1 MKYGKRFFVGS
12 LALGLMS
19 GAAWA
24 AHHEGAEGHDD
35 KGGHHAR
42 MFAEKD
48 TDGNGEI
55 SLDEWRAGAEARFE
69 KMDADGNGS
78 LTQDE
83 MKAAHTRMKKG
94 WKDKHEPGA

>member
-1 MKYGKRFFVGS
+1 MKYGMRFLVGS
-12 LALGLMS
+12 LAVFGLMS

-24 AHHEGAEGHDD
+24 AHHEGAEDRD
-35 KGGHHAR
+35 KGHHAR
-42 MFAEKD
+42 MFTEKD

-55 SLDEWRAGAEARFE
+55 SLDEWLAGAQARFV

-83 MKAAHTRMKKG
+83 MKAAHTKMKKG
-94 WKDKHEPGA
+94 WKDNQEPGA